1 MQKNTLCWQMHQK
14 WRIMYWKPVRV
25 YSGLWVI
32 FTINLRVER
41 KQTCKWFLFCART
54 LMRAKFLP
62 SRTLPDRCQTVSSVE
77 CGTSG
82 RRRSGT
88 PSRRT
93 SGTVIGILVAGSNLY
108 LLTLWCLDLLAIKND
123 LINKFIFKDN
133 AVGYLDKCW
142 ILGLFLNYST

>member
-1 MQKNTLCWQMHQK
+1 
-14 WRIMYWKPVRV
+14 
-25 YSGLWVI
+25 
-32 FTINLRVER
+32 
-41 KQTCKWFLFCART
+41 
-54 LMRAKFLP
+54 MRAKFLP

-133 AVGYLDKCW
+133 AVGYLDKC
-142 ILGLFLNYST
+142 